1 MQNKLIARI
10 RRSVFGRQNNPQVED
25 PGQVAAAVH
34 NARDDAREREK
45 DAKRR
50 AYADELKRNVQKA
63 RGLRARLSQMFSLG
77 RKSQVRPLQ
86 HSKSAPEDRSS
97 KQLEPLQ
104 RRTSG
109 IKVHRDF
116 IAGVVS
122 EYVYVDFKPIW
133 LFQQNR
139 FETVDT
145 ILKRVNKWLSDNQIQ
160 PLSLETLLIPAGNL
174 VPEQQKLSEMASLQL
189 AEVLRVWYDK
199 GQVVRQ
205 GLRKSQREVPA
216 TIYASEMY
224 NKSKGGLGCFGC

>member
-1 MQNKLIARI
+1 M
-10 RRSVFGRQNNPQVED
+10 
-25 PGQVAAAVH
+25 
-34 NARDDAREREK
+34 
-45 DAKRR
+45 
-50 AYADELKRNVQKA
+50 
-63 RGLRARLSQMFSLG
+63 
-77 RKSQVRPLQ
+77 
-86 HSKSAPEDRSS
+86 
-97 KQLEPLQ
+97 
-104 RRTSG
+104 
-109 IKVHRDF
+109 
-116 IAGVVS
+116 
-122 EYVYVDFKPIW
+122 
-133 LFQQNR
+133 
-139 FETVDT
+139 DT